1 MKHPLITTAIAH
13 SIRCSPFLFQASS
26 QHTAI
31 SSAISMRHTC
41 RPSDEFLGIDRL
53 PHGCGIERTGY
64 GLLIDQDIER
74 HCQTKIGDE
83 IGALR

>member
-1 MKHPLITTAIAH
+1 
-13 SIRCSPFLFQASS
+13 
-26 QHTAI
+26 
-31 SSAISMRHTC
+31 MRHTC